1 MAERFRP
8 RLYRDQDL
16 EHLPVEKV
24 VEEIC
29 ALQDELRQFW
39 SDAEG
44 WAPIEAAEL
53 LSKSRLDWQVSL
65 SHCLKTWLEKREGEG
80 EAGGLI
86 LAWVNLGSLV
96 EGTLMLFLSVH
107 YRDYKASLQGIKE
120 QLGDPDSLV
129 LDKLR
134 KFVRDNVWMDAEG
147 RKWDAWIANV
157 QQRRNSIHAFRDRQ
171 VGSHDEFLKAVRM
184 YLRFLRFVDGHLP
197 YP

>member
-65 SHCLKTWLEKREGEG
+65 SHYLKTWLEKREGEG
-80 EAGGLI
+80 EARGLI

>member
-1 MAERFRP
+1 
-8 RLYRDQDL
+8 
-16 EHLPVEKV
+16 
-24 VEEIC
+24 
-29 ALQDELRQFW
+29 
-39 SDAEG
+39 
-44 WAPIEAAEL
+44 
-53 LSKSRLDWQVSL
+53 
-65 SHCLKTWLEKREGEG
+65 
-80 EAGGLI
+80 
-86 LAWVNLGSLV
+86 
-96 EGTLMLFLSVH
+96 MLFLSVH